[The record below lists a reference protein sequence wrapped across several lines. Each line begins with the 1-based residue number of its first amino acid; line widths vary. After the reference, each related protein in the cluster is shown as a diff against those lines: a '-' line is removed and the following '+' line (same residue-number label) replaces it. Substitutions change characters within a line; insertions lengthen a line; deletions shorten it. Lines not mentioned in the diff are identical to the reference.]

1 MLASAKVLPASFHAP
16 GEMVGENELPW
27 GSEKVLVH
35 SITIN
40 DGGEHVAQI
49 ISARFK
55 HCSHEVL
62 EGAQAASSETATELA
77 FPPPWFGGAPSHEAL
92 Y

>member
-1 MLASAKVLPASFHAP
+1 
-16 GEMVGENELPW
+16 MVGENELPW

-77 FPPPWFGGAPSHEAL
+77 CRMRHCKPADDSMSKDIRTGNK
-92 Y
+92 